1 MADMLKFRKG
11 LFADLP
17 ETKTAGTIYVTTDEQ
32 AMYVDVSASQRVRV
46 GDIIQ
51 KNSVRE
57 ATPPYSTDALY
68 YFIEENALLKW
79 GPFGKDGAMA
89 WKQLNSVSD
98 ITADLADVKSRLSDA
113 ETAITKLNGNAS
125 TEGSVD
131 YKVAQAVSAAKTEL
145 QGNIDTEK
153 GRIDALNTTV
163 GGHTTKIESLTTDL
177 GTANT
182 NISANATAIEGVSGR
197 VTTVE
202 GLVGA
207 TATEGLRGDVA
218 TLKTLVGETEADGL
232 RKDVKA
238 NATAIAG
245 IKTDIGADDT
255 SGLRARIKA
264 TETKNS
270 EQDSAIAAL
279 QTAVGTGADGL
290 ATKVDDLVTRMGTAE
305 SEIDTLQA
313 DVSTNADAITSL
325 KGVIGAD
332 DTAGLR
338 KRITDVE
345 AKATNNDTAITKLNG
360 NSTVVGSVD
369 YKIAAAQKTL
379 SDSITAVDGKVDE
392 LANGQVATN
401 KTNIEALRSDLN
413 QAQTDIST
421 NAANIQAN
429 ANAITKLNGTGEG
442 SVSKAVADAKTELQG
457 KIDTANGK
465 ITTNTNDIAG
475 LTTRVTA
482 AEGII
487 ANHETL
493 LTKLDGDENTT
504 GSVKAQI
511 KAAKE
516 ALSAEIDK
524 DINAANAMNYIGA
537 VATYAALPTE
547 GVHVGDT
554 YVVSTKFTQGSET
567 YHAGDLVVATGDED
581 DSGVITANLAWN
593 HVKTGYIGEHE
604 SKLTG
609 ADNALKLTSYLGDDL
624 GTVTFKSAS
633 ADEGGVV
640 VTVTGNQVSI
650 DFEWGTF

>member
-17 ETKTAGTIYVTTDEQ
+17 EAKTAGTIYVTTDEQ

-79 GPFGKDGAMA
+79 GPFGKDGEMA

-98 ITADLADVKSRLSDA
+98 ITADLTDVKSRLSDA
-113 ETAITKLNGNAS
+113 E
-125 TEGSVD
+125 
-131 YKVAQAVSAAKTEL
+131 
-145 QGNIDTEK
+145 
-153 GRIDALNTTV
+153 
-163 GGHTTKIESLTTDL
+163 
-177 GTANT
+177 
-182 NISANATAIEGVSGR
+182 
-197 VTTVE
+197 
-202 GLVGA
+202 
-207 TATEGLRGDVA
+207 
-218 TLKTLVGETEADGL
+218 
-232 RKDVKA
+232 
-238 NATAIAG
+238 
-245 IKTDIGADDT
+245 
-255 SGLRARIKA
+255 
-264 TETKNS
+264 
-270 EQDSAIAAL
+270 
-279 QTAVGTGADGL
+279 
-290 ATKVDDLVTRMGTAE
+290 
-305 SEIDTLQA
+305 
-313 DVSTNADAITSL
+313 
-325 KGVIGAD
+325 
-332 DTAGLR
+332 
-338 KRITDVE
+338 
-345 AKATNNDTAITKLNG
+345 TAITKLNG

-421 NAANIQAN
+421 NAANIQTN
-429 ANAITKLNGTGEG
+429 VNAIAKLNGTGEG
-442 SVSKAVADAKTELQG
+442 SVAKAVADAKTELQG

-475 LTTRVTA
+475 LATRVTT
-482 AEGII
+482 AEGTI

-567 YHAGDLVVATGDED
+567 YHAGDLVVATGDEN

-640 VTVTGNQVSI
+640 VTVAGNQVSI